1 MTGAEIIVEAAR
13 IWLWIGAGVAVLFL
27 GFGMAMVDED
37 ADGAFAFRPLLVP
50 GILLIWPLVLWRWG
64 RLAMGSDDW
73 AWRYGPP
80 RAIHMAMA
88 VGLSLA
94 ILAFL
99 LGGALVKQSWPA
111 DSAPQ
116 QLSAPEV
123 SE

>member
-73 AWRYGPP
+73 AWR
-80 RAIHMAMA
+80 
-88 VGLSLA
+88 
-94 ILAFL
+94 
-99 LGGALVKQSWPA
+99 
-111 DSAPQ
+111 
-116 QLSAPEV
+116 
-123 SE
+123 